1 MRRLGIVVALTMLG
15 GGGALAETG
24 AAGGGGDRNF
34 VDRAAA
40 GGMAEVKLATLAMDR
55 GSSMQV
61 KNFARKMLE
70 DHSKA
75 NTELKGIAEDK
86 SMALPTALDAKHQ
99 EVYDKLVKLDGAA
112 FDREYM
118 KAMTDD
124 HDDTVKLFKDEV
136 AKGQDPDLRSF
147 ASKTLPV
154 LEKHDTM
161 AHDNLKKK

>member
-1 MRRLGIVVALTMLG
+1 MRRLGIVVALTMLS
-15 GGGALAETG
+15 GGAVLAETG
-24 AAGGGGDRNF
+24 AAGGGADRNF

-75 NTELKGIAEDK
+75 NTELKGIAEQK
-86 SMALPTALDAKHQ
+86 SLALPTGLDPKHQ
-99 EVYDKLVKLDGAA
+99 EVYDKLAKLDGAA

-118 KAMTDD
+118 KAMTQD

-136 AKGQDPDLRSF
+136 AKGQDVDLRSF

-154 LEKHDTM
+154 IEKHDSM
-161 AHDNLKKK
+161 AHDNMKK